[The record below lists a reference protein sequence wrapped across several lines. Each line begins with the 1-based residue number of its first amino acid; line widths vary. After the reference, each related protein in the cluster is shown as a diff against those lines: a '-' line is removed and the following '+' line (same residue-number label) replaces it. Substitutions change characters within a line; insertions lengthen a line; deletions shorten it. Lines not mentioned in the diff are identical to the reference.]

1 MFVTSFKVYAWQ
13 GAQKMTVVCRKAD
26 AKENTAVICAAL
38 KWLLVEGR
46 AGKEPL
52 AFLIFLDSGKSGG
65 L

>member
-1 MFVTSFKVYAWQ
+1 MFVISFKVYAWQ
-13 GAQKMTVVCRKAD
+13 GAQKMTVVCGKAD

-46 AGKEPL
+46 AGKKPVD
-52 AFLIFLDSGKSGG
+52 FLIFLESGKPGD